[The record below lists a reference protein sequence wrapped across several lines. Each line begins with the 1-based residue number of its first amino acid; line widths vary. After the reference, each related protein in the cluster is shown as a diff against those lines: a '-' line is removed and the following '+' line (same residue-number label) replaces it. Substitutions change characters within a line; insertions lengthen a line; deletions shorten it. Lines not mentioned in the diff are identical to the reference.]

1 MFFNSRSSRFFFLL
15 PFLGIFSTPS
25 YASSG
30 IEGASFLDIPVG
42 AAPAALGGAY
52 TARAENV
59 YGTVWNPAGLGFVQ
73 TPELAGQH
81 LSYIDSVNDEYLG
94 FVVPLLK
101 TSALGGSAQYLTSG
115 DVTGRNDAGD
125 LTPNFSNSYG
135 AYALT
140 YGQRVTPRWSIGV
153 SGKWVHAKLSDVS
166 ANAYAGDIGTL
177 YRMTDHVTLAGT
189 VTNLGSSLTFLD
201 QPDALPTAAH
211 ASLYFHPRA
220 PWNVSMEGVY
230 RRTGLASF
238 HTGVEWKPLLF
249 LALRAG
255 YRTDT
260 IKESSPLAGLTTGF
274 GLTLWG
280 SELAYAWLPLGDL
293 GNTQYLS
300 VVLHWSGSSDQE
312 KKNLVQF
319 QNIQRYR
326 SAGNFPNP
334 YLEEA
339 PENPAD
345 DQLIQLL
352 SEDETVH
359 VSLSPQGVMR

>member
-1 MFFNSRSSRFFFLL
+1 
-15 PFLGIFSTPS
+15 
-25 YASSG
+25 
-30 IEGASFLDIPVG
+30 LDIPVG
-42 AAPAALGGAY
+42 AGPAALGGAY
-52 TARAENV
+52 AARAENV
-59 YGTVWNPAGLGFVQ
+59 YAPIWNSGGLGFVRA
-73 TPELAGQH
+73 PELSGQH
-81 LSYIDSVNDEYLG
+81 LSYLDSINDEYLG
-94 FVVPLLK
+94 FVVPLHES
-101 TSALGGSAQYLTSG
+101 SAWGGSAQYLTSG
-115 DVTGRNDAGD
+115 KVTGRNDSGNLTGD
-125 LTPNFSNSYG
+125 FSNSYA
-135 AYALT
+135 AYSLA
-140 YGQRVTPRWSIGV
+140 YGHTLSPRWSVGLT
-153 SGKWVHAKLSDVS
+153 GKWIHAKLSDVT

-201 QPDALPTAAH
+201 QPDVLPSAAH
-211 ASLYFHPRA
+211 ASIYFHPKA
-220 PWNVSMEGVY
+220 PWNLSMEGIY

-238 HTGVEWKPLLF
+238 HTGLEWKPFVF

-260 IKESSPLAGLTTGF
+260 IKELSPIAGVTTGF